1 MCWTLYLLCFSMWAD
16 WAHWTVR
23 KLCVGDG
30 PFFSWWVFLVAHST
44 NCVGES
50 DCTQLPPSN
59 LLSWCKFSFDFITLH
74 QFDPISYSLYF
85 SNISNQWKIFRFLWP
100 LIKTLQ
106 KNPWHFPLEFE
117 MFWSLMP
124 VACALTGDRIHW
136 LMSLGTGLAGTQ
148 ASFSCFSSGHL
159 WAPFTVC
166 LLNWSRTSFFTSMLE
181 IVILCLH

>member
-1 MCWTLYLLCFSMWAD
+1 MLSLLVACPPSHQFQRLSYVLDLLCFCMWAD

-100 LIKTLQ
+100 LLKIFRRIPGTS
-106 KNPWHFPLEFE
+106 P
-117 MFWSLMP
+117 WSLKCSGASCQWL
-124 VACALTGDRIHW
+124 VLWLVTG
-136 LMSLGTGLAGTQ
+136 STG
-148 ASFSCFSSGHL
+148 
-159 WAPFTVC
+159 
-166 LLNWSRTSFFTSMLE
+166 
-181 IVILCLH
+181 